1 MSEQVNH
8 PQHYGGA
15 DNAYEAIKVI
25 EAWELDFCLGNAVK
39 YISRAG
45 KKETDKTVQDLEK
58 AKWYLER
65 KISQLKSADGV
76 NINMS
81 KQTAVDYLVKELS
94 SILGPLETKPMQD
107 LLMVDA
113 INKAKQMEKE
123 QLIAFFDNQ

>member
-25 EAWELDFCLGNAVK
+25 EAWELDFCLGNTVK

-65 KISQLKSADGV
+65 KISQLKTG
-76 NINMS
+76 NN
-81 KQTAVDYLVKELS
+81 
-94 SILGPLETKPMQD
+94 
-107 LLMVDA
+107 
-113 INKAKQMEKE
+113 NR
-123 QLIAFFDNQ
+123 

>member
-25 EAWELDFCLGNAVK
+25 EAWELDFCLGNTVK

-45 KKETDKTVQDLEK
+45 NKETDKTVQDLEK

-65 KISQLKSADGV
+65 KISQLKAADGV
-76 NINMS
+76 
-81 KQTAVDYLVKELS
+81 V
-94 SILGPLETKPMQD
+94 ET
-107 LLMVDA
+107 
-113 INKAKQMEKE
+113 N
-123 QLIAFFDNQ
+123 